1 MKTNEKDDFFELLE
15 TAGRIEYDNGYFEV
29 TEAGLFYVNKNKD
42 TEHKKFIS
50 SPILVLAKTR
60 DDRSVAWGRLLKWID
75 DSDVIHTLAIS
86 TQNFQT
92 DGTELRKVLADQGVT
107 IAIGANER
115 KLFLTYLASYPI
127 KKFALCVNKVGW
139 HGDQYILPN
148 NVIGSNRLNELVVY
162 QTNDLIQDKYK
173 RKGTLEEWQENVSK
187 KAEAHKFLV
196 LAICVAF
203 AGSLLNPLK
212 QNGVII
218 HNKSK
223 SSKGKT
229 TSLYVSA
236 SVWGNPLDY
245 YQTWRSTSNALEQAA
260 FSHND
265 GILILDEIGEISNPS
280 ELGNIIYM
288 LINGNGKGRLTKSIS
303 LRDINKWQLMV
314 LSSGEKSLSEIMQEV
329 GQKTKL
335 GQEIRL
341 INIDLDSSPHGIFD
355 SINFEDNAAQQAMLL
370 NKNLKLYY
378 GTAGIEWLNYLTS
391 DFQKRLSEAQSLFDE
406 YSKFLIAD
414 CKEGH
419 IIRVANSFALIAVA
433 GELATQA
440 KITSWRSGTAFRA
453 VKSVFTEWYD
463 NFDQKSGYEDKE
475 ILEHIKSFF
484 AIHGSS
490 RFESLEQNYCNPITG
505 IEVNIKTIDR
515 IGYWKYSSD
524 GKRYFVYP
532 ELFKK
537 EMCSGF
543 NHRQVSKLLRDYGW
557 LDHDDGRSTKS
568 IRLPHLSSSTTRMMI
583 FKESEMSKFSID

>member
-1 MKTNEKDDFFELLE
+1 MKTSERDGFFELIEKYEPL
-15 TAGRIEYDNGYFEV
+15 EYDNGYFEV
-29 TEAGLFYVNKNKD
+29 TEAGLFYVKKNKD
-42 TEHKKFIS
+42 AEHKKFIS

-75 DSDVIHTLAIS
+75 DSGVIHTLAIS
-86 TQNFQT
+86 MQNFQT
-92 DGTELRKVLADQGVT
+92 DGAELRKMLSDQGVT
-107 IAIGANER
+107 IGIGVNER
-115 KLFLTYLASYPI
+115 KLFLTYLANYPI

-139 HGDQYILPN
+139 HADQYILPN
-148 NVIGSNRLNELVVY
+148 NVIGSNQSNEIVVY
-162 QTNDLIQDKYK
+162 QTNDPLQDKYK
-173 RKGTLEEWQENVSK
+173 QKGTLAEWQENISK

-203 AGSLLNPLK
+203 AGSLLSPLK
-212 QNGVII
+212 QNGTII

-236 SVWGNPLDY
+236 SVWGNPVDY

-265 GILILDEIGEISNPS
+265 GVLILDEISEISNPS
-280 ELGNIIYM
+280 ELGNIVYM
-288 LINGNGKGRLTKSIS
+288 LINGSGKGRLTKSIS

-314 LSSGEKSLSEIMQEV
+314 LSSGEKSLSELMQEV

-341 INIDLDSSPHGIFD
+341 INIDLDSSPYGIFD
-355 SINFEDNAAQQAMLL
+355 SVDFEDNAALQAILL

-391 DFQKRLSEAQSLFDE
+391 DFKKRSSEAQILFDE
-406 YSKFLIAD
+406 YSKLLISD
-414 CKEGH
+414 YKEGH

-440 KITSWRSGTAFRA
+440 NITSWQSGTAIHA
-453 VKSVFTEWYD
+453 IKNVFKEWYD
-463 NFDQKSGYEDKE
+463 NFDHKSGYEDKE

-484 AIHGSS
+484 SIHGSS
-490 RFESLEQNYCNPITG
+490 RFESLEQVFCNPITG
-505 IEVNIKTIDR
+505 NQINIKTMNR
-515 IGYWKYSSD
+515 VGYWKDSDD
-524 GKRYFVYP
+524 GKLYLVYP

-537 EMCSGF
+537 DICIGL
-543 NHRQVSKLLRDYGW
+543 NHKQVSKLLRDYGW
-557 LDHDDGRSTKS
+557 LDHDDGRTTKS
-568 IRLPHLSSSTTRMMI
+568 IRLPHLSGTTRMMI
-583 FKESEMSKFSID
+583 FKESEMYKFSID

>member
-1 MKTNEKDDFFELLE
+1 MKTSEKDNFFELIEKYEPL
-15 TAGRIEYDNGYFEV
+15 EYDNGYFEV
-29 TEAGLFYVNKNKD
+29 TEAGLFYIKKNKD
-42 TEHKKFIS
+42 AEHKKFIS

-75 DSDVIHTLAIS
+75 DSGVIHTLAIS
-86 TQNFQT
+86 MQNFQT
-92 DGTELRKVLADQGVT
+92 DGAELRKMLSDQGVT
-107 IAIGANER
+107 IGIGVNER
-115 KLFLTYLASYPI
+115 KLFLTYLANYPI

-139 HGDQYILPN
+139 HADQYILPN
-148 NVIGSNRLNELVVY
+148 SVIGSNQSNEIVVY
-162 QTNDLIQDKYK
+162 QTNDPLQDKYK
-173 RKGTLEEWQENVSK
+173 QKGTLAEWQENISK
-187 KAEAHKFLV
+187 KAETHKFLV

-203 AGSLLNPLK
+203 AGSLLSPLK
-212 QNGVII
+212 QNGTII

-236 SVWGNPLDY
+236 SVWGNPVDY

-265 GILILDEIGEISNPS
+265 GVLILDEISEISNPS
-280 ELGNIIYM
+280 ELGNIVYM
-288 LINGNGKGRLTKSIS
+288 LINGSGKGRLTKSIS

-314 LSSGEKSLSEIMQEV
+314 LSSGEKSLSELMQEV

-341 INIDLDSSPHGIFD
+341 INIDLDSSPYGIFD
-355 SINFEDNAAQQAMLL
+355 SVDFEDSAALQAILL

-391 DFQKRLSEAQSLFDE
+391 DLKKRSSEAQILFDE
-406 YSKFLIAD
+406 YSKLLISD
-414 CKEGH
+414 YKEGH

-440 KITSWRSGTAFRA
+440 NITSWQSGTAIHA
-453 VKSVFTEWYD
+453 IKNVFKEWYD
-463 NFDQKSGYEDKE
+463 NFDHKSGYEDKE

-484 AIHGSS
+484 SIHGSS
-490 RFESLEQNYCNPITG
+490 RFESLEQVFCNPITG
-505 IEVNIKTIDR
+505 NQINIKTTNR
-515 IGYWKYSSD
+515 VGYWKDSDD
-524 GKRYFVYP
+524 GKLYLVYP

-537 EMCSGF
+537 DICIGL

-557 LDHDDGRSTKS
+557 LDHDDGRTTKS
-568 IRLPHLSSSTTRMMI
+568 IRLPHLSGTTRMMI
-583 FKESEMSKFSID
+583 FKESEMCKFSID